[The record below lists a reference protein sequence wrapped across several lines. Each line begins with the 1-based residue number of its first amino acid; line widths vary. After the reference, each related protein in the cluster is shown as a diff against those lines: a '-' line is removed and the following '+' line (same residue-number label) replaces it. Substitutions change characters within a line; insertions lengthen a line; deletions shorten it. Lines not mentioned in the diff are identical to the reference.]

1 MSPGSLPSLHLLGSL
16 EPLQLGSG
24 ATIPGSRFTFDHHQ
38 PPGQDLEGKGKDR
51 LELLCIRERG
61 IFGDT
66 VLSRAVEA
74 SEQERRGKLGDA
86 ETQGEQRSLRKG

>member
-1 MSPGSLPSLHLLGSL
+1 MHLLGSL

-24 ATIPGSRFTFDHHQ
+24 ATILGSRFTFESCLAKVFHHQ

-51 LELLCIRERG
+51 VELLCIRERG
-61 IFGDT
+61 IFGDI
-66 VLSRAVEA
+66 VLSRTVEA

-86 ETQGEQRSLRKG
+86 ETHGEQRSLRKG